1 VLASRSLKLA
11 QRGKLGL
18 TKRQQSRGHKL
29 QDTNKRPTYRVVT
42 MLARVAACAAL
53 FFAWSLCAEIYGRT
67 PPFPGLAV
75 AAAQEMAQEQVITAQ
90 NVDTERKTQAAPRQD
105 TSIAGS
111 SAGAEPASANQAV
124 SSQIALAP
132 EAAPFGLAT
141 ERVYDGEILRKWTEV
156 ESEIREDK
164 RILAR
169 CRNDPSSCPLAAQ
182 RFLAIVDEGRVRGG
196 RARVGVINRAINLAI
211 ISTSDLVQWGVVDR
225 WSAPLETFTTGRGD
239 CEDYAIAKY
248 VALRAAG
255 VAPEEIKLVVV
266 RNTDISEN
274 HAVVAVRLDGAW
286 VILDNRSLAL
296 VPDREMWRAT
306 PVFEIDEGGVR
317 QFLTPIANAGLQEGG
332 RGAVSTTVPAR
343 R

>member
-1 VLASRSLKLA
+1 
-11 QRGKLGL
+11 
-18 TKRQQSRGHKL
+18 
-29 QDTNKRPTYRVVT
+29 
-42 MLARVAACAAL
+42 MLARVAACAAWL
-53 FFAWSLCAEIYGRT
+53 FAWSVSAEIHGRT
-67 PPFPGLAV
+67 LPFPRVAV
-75 AAAQEMAQEQVITAQ
+75 AAAQEMAQEQVITAPDQ
-90 NVDTERKTQAAPRQD
+90 NLDAKRKTQAAPRQD
-105 TSIAGS
+105 ASTAAP

-124 SSQIALAP
+124 SFQIALTP

-141 ERVYDGEILRKWTEV
+141 GRVYDGEILRKWTDV

-169 CRNDPSSCPLAAQ
+169 CRKDPSSCPLAAQ
-182 RFLAIVDEGRVRGG
+182 RFLAIVDEGRARSG
-196 RARVGVINRAINLAI
+196 RARIGVINRAINLAI
-211 ISTSDLVQWGVVDR
+211 IPTSDLVQWGVVDR
-225 WSAPLETFTTGRGD
+225 WSAPLETFTTRRGD

-255 VAPEEIKLVVV
+255 VAPGDIKLVVV

-306 PVFEIDEGGVR
+306 PVFEIDEDGVR
-317 QFLTPIANAGLQEGG
+317 QFLTPIANARLQEGG